1 MIATILPWWARWLTL
16 GAALA
21 MVFLLGQIHG
31 ERIAGEAHT
40 DYISKQAAQTVA
52 IAKAQNKVV
61 IDTQIEYVDR
71 IKTVYIK
78 GAEIEKQVP
87 VFVTSVDNADCNIRT
102 SFVRL
107 HDAAWQGD
115 DPGPAASADRE
126 PSGISLAEVA
136 EVSASNAAICR
147 HWREKALGLEAF
159 YNKLKAATNVP
170 HE

>member
-1 MIATILPWWARWLTL
+1 MIATILPFWGRWLAL

-21 MVFLLGQIHG
+21 VMFLLGQIHG

-40 DYISKQAAQTVA
+40 DYISKQAAETVA

-87 VFVTSVDNADCNIRT
+87 VFVTPADNADCSIRT
-102 SFVRL
+102 GFVRL
-107 HDAAWQGD
+107 HDAAWSGD
-115 DPGPAASADRE
+115 DPGSAASTDRE
-126 PSGISLAEVA
+126 PAGISLAEVA
-136 EVSASNAAICR
+136 EVTTANATICR

-159 YNKLKAATNVP
+159 YNKLKAVTNVP
-170 HE
+170 QE